1 MPSTEVGISTAIV
14 TGAGSGIGRAVAL
27 RLKSRG
33 WNVALV
39 GRRET
44 GLEETVTL
52 MREGREAEG
61 RMILPADVS
70 RESEV
75 RLLVQQ
81 VRTKWGRIDAL
92 INNAGVAPLLPIE
105 ATTMEL
111 LEEVFGSNTFGPA
124 LLISAVLP
132 IFNEQGGRGIV
143 INISS
148 LAARDPFPGF
158 FAYAASK
165 AALESLARSIRN
177 EVPSV
182 TTFNLRVG
190 AADTDMIRGI
200 FTKDQLAGFRL
211 LSPDRVAQAVVDCIE
226 GRVDPAEGT
235 IEITA

>member
-1 MPSTEVGISTAIV
+1 V

-27 RLKSRG
+27 RLKSTG

-39 GRRET
+39 GRRAE
-44 GLEETVTL
+44 GLEETAGL
-52 MREGREAEG
+52 MHPGREGEDD
-61 RMILPADVS
+61 MVLPADVS

-75 RLLVQQ
+75 RRLVQQ
-81 VRTKWGRIDAL
+81 VRTKWNRIDAL

-111 LEEVFGSNTFGPA
+111 LEEVFGPNTFGPA

-132 IFNEQGGRGIV
+132 LFKEQGRGTV
-143 INISS
+143 VNISS

-200 FTKDQLAGFRL
+200 FTKDQLAGFTL
-211 LSPDRVAQAVVDCIE
+211 LSPDRVARLVVDCVE

>member
-1 MPSTEVGISTAIV
+1 MEVCISTAIV

-39 GRRET
+39 GRRAES
-44 GLEETVTL
+44 LEETATL
-52 MREGREAEG
+52 MHPGRQGEGY
-61 RMILPADVS
+61 MVLPADVS
-70 RESEV
+70 KESDV
-75 RLLVQQ
+75 RGLVEQ
-81 VRTKWGRIDAL
+81 VRAEWKRIDAL
-92 INNAGVAPLLPIE
+92 VNNAGVAPFHPIE

-111 LEEVFGSNTFGPA
+111 LEGVFGANTFGPA

-132 IFNEQGGRGIV
+132 IFKEQGGGTV
-143 INISS
+143 VNISS

-165 AALESLARSIRN
+165 AALESLVRSIRN
-177 EVPSV
+177 EVPFV
-182 TTFNLRVG
+182 TAFNLRVG

-200 FTKDQLAGFRL
+200 FTKDQLAGFTL
-211 LSPDRVAQAVVDCIE
+211 LSPDRVARTVVDCIE
-226 GRVDPAEGT
+226 GKVDPSEGT